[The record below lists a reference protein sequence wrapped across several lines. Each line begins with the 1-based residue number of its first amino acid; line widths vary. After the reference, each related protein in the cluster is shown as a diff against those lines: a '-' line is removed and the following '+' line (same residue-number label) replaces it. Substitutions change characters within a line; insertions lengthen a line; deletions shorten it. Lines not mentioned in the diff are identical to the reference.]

1 MYKRQTLNEVTR
13 TALARIVLD
22 NKDRKWFPGMF
33 VNVSLKL
40 PSSEKTLVIPS
51 DSVVFLDNEY
61 KVFIESKLPDGDTG
75 FKAVDIEIGRENT
88 EETEV
93 LKGLKLGQLVASGKT
108 FILKA
113 ELGKGSAGDDH

>member
-1 MYKRQTLNEVTR
+1 
-13 TALARIVLD
+13 
-22 NKDRKWFPGMF
+22 MF